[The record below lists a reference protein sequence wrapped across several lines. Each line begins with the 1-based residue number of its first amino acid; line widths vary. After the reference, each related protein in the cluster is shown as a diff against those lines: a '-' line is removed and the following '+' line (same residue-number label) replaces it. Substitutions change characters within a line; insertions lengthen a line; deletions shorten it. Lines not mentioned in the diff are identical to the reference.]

1 MYEYITTKEAAAVIG
16 VKQATINAYCQA
28 GVLPSTPMNGRKI
41 LVPRESAEHVL
52 HLKQTQGR
60 YWMKSIGVDYWTE
73 RAARRIHPGVETL
86 EERDWTPEPIETCPP
101 VRDIYRH
108 DPVHQ
113 DNGVRCVDCGG
124 RVLDTPAY
132 CRGVQWRC
140 TRCRK
145 AQERPLPSPLEPMA
159 LRAGHSPLV
168 NAVVAHLQAFGPST
182 TTDLVH
188 ATHTERKA
196 LVKSLEA
203 STRVGYE
210 HKSKTWRLRE
220 VKA

>member
-1 MYEYITTKEAAAVIG
+1 MNELLTTKEAAAVIG
-16 VKQATINAYCQA
+16 VQQDTVNAYCKA
-28 GVLPSTPMNGRKI
+28 GILPYEWANGRAYRI
-41 LVPRESAEHVL
+41 PRAAAVHAL
-52 HLKQTQGR
+52 HLRQTGGR
-60 YWMKSIGVDYWTE
+60 YWMRRIGNDYWTK
-73 RAARRIHPGVETL
+73 RAAKRTTAVEEL
-86 EERDWTPEPIETCPP
+86 EERDWTPSRTLYNPP
-101 VRDIYRH
+101 VRDYYRQ
-108 DPVHQ
+108 PAVHEYH
-113 DNGVRCVDCGG
+113 GVRCVDCGG

-132 CRGVQWRC
+132 CRGVGWRC
-140 TRCRK
+140 AACRQ

-159 LRAGHSPLV
+159 LRAGHSPIV
-168 NAVVAHLQAFGPST
+168 NAAVAHLEAFGPST

-188 ATHTERKA
+188 ATHTERKS